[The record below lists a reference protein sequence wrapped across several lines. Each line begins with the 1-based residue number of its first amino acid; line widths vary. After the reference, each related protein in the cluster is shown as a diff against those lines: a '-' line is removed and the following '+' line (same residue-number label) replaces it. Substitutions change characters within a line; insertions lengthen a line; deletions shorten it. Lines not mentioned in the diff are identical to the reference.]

1 MSKALVKKALAV
13 VEEGLLKNSSKN
25 DPKTKEA
32 SSSKKR
38 KPDAPLATP
47 DLMPQHHKIIK
58 YVGKR
63 GKKEAREL
71 LRRPES
77 LTVGEARKRLQNRRN
92 HTEENVR
99 KLLLL
104 SSAEIGQEASA
115 KMIKRAQ
122 TGRYVVKSDEFLEKK
137 KKEPASAFTEE
148 DFDNFAK
155 ELEELC

>member
-13 VEEGLLKNSSKN
+13 VEGGLLKNSPKN
-25 DPKTKEA
+25 DTQTKD

-92 HTEENVR
+92 HTEENVQ

-104 SSAEIGQEASA
+104 SSAEIGREASA

-122 TGRYVVKSDEFLEKK
+122 TGRYVVKADEFLEKK

>member
-13 VEEGLLKNSSKN
+13 VEEGLLKNSPKN
-25 DPKTKEA
+25 DPQTKGEFRVLDGLTQVTWIPSSFFTLPA
-32 SSSKKR
+32 DSSSKKR
-38 KPDAPLATP
+38 KSDAPLATP

-58 YVGKR
+58 FVGKR

-92 HTEENVR
+92 HTEENVQ

-104 SSAEIGQEASA
+104 SSAEIGREASA
-115 KMIKRAQ
+115 KVGGMMV
-122 TGRYVVKSDEFLEKK
+122 GEFDGGTWMFCL
-137 KKEPASAFTEE
+137 F
-148 DFDNFAK
+148 
-155 ELEELC
+155 